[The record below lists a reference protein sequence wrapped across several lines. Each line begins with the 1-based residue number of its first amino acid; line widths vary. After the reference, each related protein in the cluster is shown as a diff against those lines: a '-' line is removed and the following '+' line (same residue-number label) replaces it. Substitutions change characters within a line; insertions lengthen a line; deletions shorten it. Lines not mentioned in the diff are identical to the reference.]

1 MSAFEET
8 QEIRSTIKEIKER
21 IMKVTKKTED
31 RIKTGLPKFQKVL
44 GIAKDRDLNE
54 SDTVSIITDI
64 LAEIFGYDK
73 YLEVTSELAI
83 RGTYCDIAIKLGD
96 KFQYIIEC
104 KAIGTELKE
113 NHLRQAI
120 GYGANKGI
128 QWVVLTNGID
138 WQVYRMRFEQPIAWD
153 LVARFDLSTISI
165 RNERD
170 MEKMLILTKEGVE
183 KGAREELFEKTQ
195 CVNRFIAAA
204 LILSDSVVSSLKRE
218 FKKLSEGINVEE
230 AEIVALLR
238 DGVLRRDLLEGE
250 ESELAFAKVAK
261 HFKQA
266 AKKSPAKKVVTTK
279 PVEPTAPALSITEQI
294 LAEEAAKTVVAEPE
308 PQA

>member
-8 QEIRSTIKEIKER
+8 QEIRSTIKEIKES

-31 RIKTGLPKFQKVL
+31 RIKAGLPKFQKVL

-83 RGTYCDIAIKLGD
+83 RGTYCDIAVKLGD
-96 KFQYIIEC
+96 KFQYLIEC

-138 WQVYRMRFEQPIAWD
+138 WQVYRLRFEQPIAWD

-195 CVNRFIAAA
+195 CVNRFMAAA
-204 LILSDSVVSSLKRE
+204 LILSDSVVSSLRRE
-218 FKKLSEGINVEE
+218 FKKLSDGINVEE

-261 HFKQA
+261 HFKQV
-266 AKKSPAKKVVTTK
+266 AKKSPAKKVVTTQ

-308 PQA
+308 TQA